1 MVDII
6 LISSFFICWLGERIY
21 YYYNNCNYQTKALLD
36 LNTSLPAYNGSA
48 PLSNPSTAEDYA
60 IDTVKNDLDKSSNI
74 L

>member
-1 MVDII
+1 
-6 LISSFFICWLGERIY
+6 IY

-48 PLSNPSTAEDYA
+48 PLSNPSAAEYYA
-60 IDTVKNDLDKSSNI
+60 IDTVKNDLNKSSNI